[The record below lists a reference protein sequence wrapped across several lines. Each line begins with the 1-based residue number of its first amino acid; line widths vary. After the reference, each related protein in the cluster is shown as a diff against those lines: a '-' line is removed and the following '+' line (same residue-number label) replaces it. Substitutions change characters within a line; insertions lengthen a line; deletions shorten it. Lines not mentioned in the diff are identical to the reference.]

1 MIRRPP
7 RSTRTDTL
15 FPYTTLFRST
25 EAALKRYMK
34 QVGVV
39 AQPLPEQSC
48 GFHAVAIVGI
58 ALLDRATRQAMKT
71 KQKPLWLALDSP
83 VFTQVPGQRI
93 DVHRPIVD
101 RQSGV

>member
-1 MIRRPP
+1 
-7 RSTRTDTL
+7 
-15 FPYTTLFRST
+15 
-25 EAALKRYMK
+25 MK

-71 KQKPLWLALDSP
+71 KQKPLWLAMYSP
-83 VFTQVPGQRI
+83 VFTHVPGQRLYVPRI
-93 DVHRPIVD
+93 IVVTLYEAYLGFF
-101 RQSGV
+101 SHLGVLTLYAIPSLCCFAFSLFFLF